1 MTTPLIRTVRLTKGY
16 HRNAVPVFALREVDL
31 EVQAGELLVLM
42 GSSGSGK
49 STLLYLLSGLERAT
63 EGEIH
68 FADQRVDRMDETALS
83 LLRRTGIGFVFQAI
97 NLIPHLTLFENVVL
111 PGYLVEADRARV
123 DARARE
129 LFVTL
134 GIPQLADRLPAQV
147 SGGEQQRAAI
157 ARAMINSPRALL
169 ADEPTGALNSA
180 AGSAVLDRFRAINA
194 GGQTIV
200 MATHEVKSACIGD
213 RIVFLRDGEVRAQYR
228 LKDSAMPVAEREGAV
243 LAWLVEQG
251 W

>member
-1 MTTPLIRTVRLTKGY
+1 MPTLVRTRRLTKTWLSD
-16 HRNAVPVFALREVDL
+16 AVPVFGLRAVDL
-31 EVQAGELLVLM
+31 DIEPGELLVLM

-49 STLLYLLSGLERAT
+49 STLLYLISGLEQAT

-68 FADQRVDRMDETALS
+68 FEDRRIDTMNETELS

-111 PGYLVEADRARV
+111 PGYLVEPNRATV
-123 DARARE
+123 DTRGRE
-129 LFVTL
+129 LLGTL
-134 GIPQLADRLPAQV
+134 GIAHLADRLPAQV

-157 ARAMINSPRALL
+157 ARAMINRPKALL

-180 AGSAVLDRFRAINA
+180 AGTSVLESFRAINA
-194 GGQTIV
+194 QGQTIV
-200 MATHEVKSACIGD
+200 MATHEVKSACIAD
-213 RIVFLRDGEVRAQYR
+213 RIVFLRDGQIRGEYR
-228 LKDSAMPVAEREGAV
+228 MADQTLPPAEREAAV

>member
-1 MTTPLIRTVRLTKGY
+1 MTATLIRTRRLTKSY
-16 HRNAVPVFALREVDL
+16 HSDAAPVFGLREVDL
-31 EVQAGELLVLM
+31 DVEPGELLVLM

-49 STLLYLLSGLERAT
+49 STLLYLISGLERSS

-68 FADQRVDRMDETALS
+68 FGDQRVDTMNETELS

-97 NLIPHLTLFENVVL
+97 NLIPHLSLFENVVL
-111 PGYLVEADRARV
+111 PGYLVETDRAKV

-129 LFVTL
+129 LFTTL
-134 GIPQLADRLPAQV
+134 GIAQLANRLPAQV

-180 AGSAVLDRFRAINA
+180 AGSAVLESFRAINA
-194 GGQTIV
+194 EGQTIV

-213 RIVFLRDGEVRAQYR
+213 RVLFLRDGQVRGEYR
-228 LKDSAMPVAEREGAV
+228 MKDAAMPAGEREAAV
-243 LAWLVEQG
+243 LAWLVGQG

>member
-1 MTTPLIRTVRLTKGY
+1 MPLVHTRRLTKSY
-16 HRNAVPVFALREVDL
+16 HGAAAPVFGLREVDL
-31 EVQAGELLVLM
+31 AVEPGELLVLM

-49 STLLYLLSGLERAT
+49 STLLYLISGLERAT

-68 FADQRVDRMDETALS
+68 FGDQRIDTMSETELS

-97 NLIPHLTLFENVVL
+97 NLIPHLSLFENVVL
-111 PGYLVEADRARV
+111 PGYLVDGNRAAV
-123 DARARE
+123 DARALE
-129 LFVTL
+129 LLDTL
-134 GIPQLADRLPAQV
+134 GIRALADRLPAQV

-169 ADEPTGALNSA
+169 ADEPTGALNSS
-180 AGSAVLDRFRAINA
+180 AGSAVLESFKAINA
-194 GGQTIV
+194 RGQTIV

-213 RIVFLRDGEVRAQYR
+213 RIIFLRDGQVRGEYR
-228 LKDSAMPVAEREGAV
+228 MADHAMPAADREAAV
-243 LAWLVEQG
+243 LAWLVGQG

>member
-1 MTTPLIRTVRLTKGY
+1 MTATLVRTRRLTKSY
-16 HRNAVPVFALREVDL
+16 QSDAAPVYGLRDIDL
-31 EVQAGELLVLM
+31 DVEPGELLVLM

-49 STLLYLLSGLERAT
+49 STLLYLISGLERAT
-63 EGEIH
+63 SGEIH
-68 FADQRVDRMDETALS
+68 FGDQRIDAMSETELS

-111 PGYLVEADRARV
+111 PGYLVEPDRATV
-123 DARARE
+123 DARALG
-129 LFVTL
+129 LFDML
-134 GIPQLADRLPAQV
+134 GIRSLTDRLPSQV

-157 ARAMINSPRALL
+157 ARAMINQPRALL

-180 AGSAVLDRFRAINA
+180 AGHAVLESFRAINA
-194 GGQTIV
+194 TGQTIV

-213 RIVFLRDGEVRAQYR
+213 RIVFLRDGQVQAEYR
-228 LKDSAMPVAEREGAV
+228 IEKTTPAAEREAAV
-243 LAWLVEQG
+243 LAWLVDQG